1 LYFRERIKR
10 ILQPAP
16 STTGNRL
23 TLRTSQ
29 QLYTL
34 EQRTKYV
41 MAKIALI
48 VGSVRRDRQG
58 IKVARWMEEKLKTR
72 NHTVYFIDPLELNLP
87 LLDRMY
93 KEMVD
98 PSEKMKTLRNKISD
112 AEGYLAVTP
121 EYNSGPS
128 GAMKNTL
135 DYFLEEYYFKPSAI
149 VSYSPG
155 MFGGINA
162 AQQLRV
168 VFAELGA
175 PSISS
180 SFTIP
185 RLHKVFSEDGKLIDE
200 AYNKRVSKFLVEF
213 EWYIEA
219 FKNQRAKGTPY

>member
-1 LYFRERIKR
+1 MVCNTHFIITFLVTI
-10 ILQPAP
+10 ILI
-16 STTGNRL
+16 NL
-23 TLRTSQ
+23 TKETN
-29 QLYTL
+29 
-34 EQRTKYV
+34 

-48 VGSVRRDRQG
+48 VGSVRRERQG
-58 IKVARWMEEKLKTR
+58 IKVARWMEEKLKSR
-72 NHTVYFIDPLELNLP
+72 NHTVFFIDPLELNLP
-87 LLDRMY
+87 LLDKMY
-93 KEMVD
+93 KEMTD
-98 PSEKMKTLRNKISD
+98 PSEKMKSLQSKIND

-121 EYNSGPS
+121 EYNVGTS

-135 DYFLEEYYFKPSAI
+135 DYFLEEYFFKPSAI

-162 AQQLRV
+162 AQQLRLI
-168 VFAELGA
+168 FAELGA

-180 SFTIP
+180 SFSIP

-200 AYNKRVSKFLVEF
+200 AYDKRALKFLMEF